1 MIILGHPDIPF
12 EPLHYVESVEEIAQT
27 PAGATLWLGPYRET
41 VELAHHC
48 LQHGLPY
55 GVMAETLTDALLAN
69 ALGAR
74 YILVSEPLATTVQKA
89 AETYLFDA
97 KILLPVTEE
106 SEMEEAAQAGIDG
119 VIFQTAITFPE
130 SS

>member
-1 MIILGHPDIPF
+1 MVILGHPHIPY
-12 EPLHYVESVEEIAQT
+12 EPLYYVESEEEIART

-41 VELAHHC
+41 VELAKHC
-48 LQHGLPY
+48 HKNALPY
-55 GVMAETLTDALLAN
+55 GVMAESLTDALLAN

-74 YILVSEPLATTVQKA
+74 YILASEPLASAVQKA

-97 KILLPVTEE
+97 KVLVPVTEE
-106 SEMEEAAQAGIDG
+106 SDMEAVAQAGIDG
-119 VIFQTAITFPE
+119 VIFQEAISFPA

>member
-27 PAGATLWLGPYRET
+27 PAGATLWLGPYRPT
-41 VELAHHC
+41 VALARHC
-48 LQHGLPY
+48 RKNGLPY
-55 GVMAETLTDALLAN
+55 GIMAESLTDALLAN

-74 YILVSEPLATTVQKA
+74 YILASEPLASAVQKA

-97 KILLPVTEE
+97 KILVPVTEE
-106 SEMEEAAQAGIDG
+106 SELDAVAQAGIDG
-119 VIFQTAITFPE
+119 VIFQNAITF
-130 SS
+130 STQA